1 MMYWTRI
8 ATRPSGSGSF
18 TPLPWMVMKRL
29 FLVVPLLLWLGASTE
44 AFGQRVSFQDAV
56 ESIEGRIE
64 PAEARPGQTVTFK
77 LIVKLNPP
85 FYTHPTV
92 QPDPRVETSKT
103 SIELPITGD
112 LLFVEPVTDP
122 PNAKS
127 KMNSIGTLTY
137 YQDGAVWEFKAVVSP
152 LAAPGDLKIA
162 LKKFRP
168 LICKADKNDEFCL
181 SPRNVPVEATLKVAG
196 ERVEVEEKYRGKVEA
211 EIANRAKPPV
221 PLPPA
226 KPNNLIPVGPVEENT
241 TGNPSKPIKLSASPD
256 YEQQLMSVLDQ
267 PVPPEVTVGGSQGTG
282 FGRFL
287 LTAALWGIITLLTPC
302 VFPMVPITVS
312 VFLKQSEKQGTN
324 PVLQA
329 AVYALTIVVVL
340 GVSAMMLLEVFRS
353 LSVNPWMNVGLGLL
367 FVVFAFSLF
376 GMYDITVPN
385 SLVNFTSNR
394 EGGGYVGTVFMGLTF
409 SLISFTCVAPFLGG
423 FAGLSAS
430 GNYSR
435 LQLALG
441 ALTFAVSFA
450 APFFLLA
457 LFPSLMKKLP
467 KSGGWMNTVKVVM
480 GFLEFAAALKFFRT
494 AELRWLDQPAIFSY
508 DIVLGLWVAILVA
521 LGLYL
526 LGVYRLPHDHGKLEH
541 LSPPRMLFGMFSLA
555 MAVYLTPAMFSTGE
569 SRNRP
574 GGIVYSWVDAFL
586 LPELGEQ
593 LEGSGDLRRSLIAAQ
608 ENKELVFVD
617 FTGVTC
623 TNCRLNE
630 KSVFPKPEVRN
641 LLKRYRVVQLYTDT
655 VPESI
660 YESAP
665 DLDKREDDAGANLR
679 FQRDYFR
686 DERLPLYAI
695 LKPEPGGKAKVVA
708 VYFESKINDEA
719 AFIEFLKNG
728 LK

>member
-1 MMYWTRI
+1 
-8 ATRPSGSGSF
+8 
-18 TPLPWMVMKRL
+18 MKRL
-29 FLVVPLLLWLGASTE
+29 FLFVPLMLWLGASSE

-64 PAEARPGQTVTFK
+64 PAEARPGQTVTYK
-77 LIVKLNPP
+77 LIVKLRPP

-92 QPDPRVETSKT
+92 QPDPRNETSKT
-103 SIELPITGD
+103 SIELPTTGD
-112 LLFVEPVTDP
+112 LIFVEPVMDP
-122 PNAKS
+122 PNS
-127 KMNSIGTLTY
+127 KTKTTAIGALTY
-137 YQDGAVWEFKAVVSP
+137 YQDGAIWEFKAVVSP
-152 LAAPGDLKIA
+152 FAALGESKIA

-181 SPRNVPVEATLKVAG
+181 SPRNIPVEATLKVAG
-196 ERVEVEEKYRGKVEA
+196 ERVDVEEKYRAKVEA
-211 EIANRAKPPV
+211 EIASRAKV
-221 PLPPA
+221 PLPPVEP
-226 KPNNLIPVGPVEENT
+226 KHLVPVGPSNEKT
-241 TGNPSKPIKLSASPD
+241 TPNSSQAIKLAASPD
-256 YEQQLMSVLDQ
+256 YEKQLMSVLDH

-287 LTAALWGIITLLTPC
+287 LTAAMWGIITLLTPC

-324 PVLQA
+324 PVIQA

-353 LSVNPWMNVGLGLL
+353 LSINPWMNVGLGLL

-376 GMYDITVPN
+376 GMYDITVPT
-385 SLVNFTSNR
+385 SLVNFTANR

-435 LQLALG
+435 MQLACG
-441 ALTFAVSFA
+441 ALMFAVSFA

-457 LFPSLMKKLP
+457 LFPTLMKKLP
-467 KSGGWMNTVKVVM
+467 KSGGWLNTVKVVM

-494 AELRWLDQPAIFSY
+494 AELRWLDQPALFSY

-526 LGVYRLPHDHGKLEH
+526 LGVYRLPHDHGTLEH

-555 MAVYLTPAMFSTGE
+555 MAVYLVPAMFSTGE

-586 LPELGEQ
+586 LPELGQ
-593 LEGSGDLRRSLIAAQ
+593 HLEGSGDLRRSLIAAQ
-608 ENKELVFVD
+608 ENNELVFVD

-641 LLKRYRVVQLYTDT
+641 LLKRYRLVQLYTDT

-665 DLDKREDDAGANLR
+665 ALDKREDDASVNLR

-686 DERLPLYAI
+686 DERLPLYAL
-695 LKPEPGGKAKVVA
+695 LKPEAGGKANVVA
-708 VYFESKINDEA
+708 VYFESKINNEA

-728 LK
+728 LKSRVGEARTPAP